1 MGTSETIAIEDK
13 RMPPFFAKTPISIA
27 HGEGVYV
34 WDEEGERYLDLTA
47 GWGVTSIGHA
57 HPVIQAALAQQG
69 ALILQNPDSGLTYSP
84 ARARLLALLGD
95 VLPEGLTRVFF
106 TNSGAEANDAAVKL
120 ARKVTGRE
128 GVVAMDGS
136 FHGRTISMVSATG
149 QARHRDKFR
158 PQMPGYRFVPY
169 DDLGAL
175 EGALDAGV
183 AAVIVEPIQGEGG
196 VRIPAPDYLRS
207 VSALCRAN
215 GTLLVVDE
223 VQTGFARTGPLFA
236 TSAAGGRADFLTMAK
251 GIAGGFPLG
260 AFALTEEVSAK
271 LEAGDHGGTYC
282 GNPLACAVGYAV
294 VRYLLDHDISAH
306 VEELGREA
314 LLEMA
319 RWREMYPGIVTDVR
333 GRGLLLL
340 VEVRDEATAAAVAA
354 ECLSR
359 RVFVR
364 QTQGNGI
371 RVFPA
376 LNIEREQLAAGL
388 ATLEASIAVVAGGG
402 GSGVQATAR

>member
-1 MGTSETIAIEDK
+1 MGTSDTTAIENAH
-13 RMPPFFAKTPISIA
+13 MPPFFTKTPVSIER
-27 HGEGVYV
+27 GEGVYV

-57 HPVIQAALAQQG
+57 HPVIQAALAEQG

-84 ARARLLALLGD
+84 ARARLLALLAEI
-95 VLPEGLTRVFF
+95 LPAGLTRVFF

-128 GVVAMDGS
+128 VVVTTDGS

-149 QARHRDKFR
+149 QARQRDKFR
-158 PQMPGYRFVPY
+158 PQMPGYRFIPY
-169 DDLGAL
+169 DDVSAL
-175 EGALDAGV
+175 ERTLDAGV

-196 VRIPAPDYLRS
+196 VRIPSTGYLRA
-207 VSALCRAN
+207 VSELCRAN

-223 VQTGFARTGPLFA
+223 VQTGFARTGPMFA
-236 TSAAGGRADFLTMAK
+236 TSASGARADLLTMAK

-260 AFALTEEVSAK
+260 AFALTEGVSAK

-294 VRYLLDHDISAH
+294 IRYLLDNDISTH
-306 VEELGREA
+306 VSELGRDA
-314 LLEMA
+314 LDEMA
-319 RWREMYPGIVTDVR
+319 RWRRRYPDIVTDVR

-340 VEVRDEATAAAVAA
+340 IEVRDEATAAAIVA

-364 QTQGNGI
+364 QTQGSGI

-376 LNIEREQLAAGL
+376 LNIEREQLAMGL
-388 ATLEASIAVVAGGG
+388 ATLAKSIAVVAGGG
-402 GSGVQATAR
+402 GSRVPTSQ